1 MTASDVPAVKTTP
14 DVPAVMTAIEI
25 REPGGPQVLQ
35 PVPRPVPNIGPR
47 EVLVR
52 TVAAGVNR
60 PDLLQ
65 RAGHYPP
72 PAGASDIPGLE
83 LSGEVVRIGAEVS
96 EVALGDK
103 VCALVAGGGYAEY
116 AAVPA
121 VQCLPV
127 PATLAVEDAAALPET
142 FFTVYYNVFQRAGLR
157 AGETFLVHGGA
168 SGIGTTAI
176 LLGKAF
182 GARVIVTA
190 GTPDKCAACLRLG
203 ADVAINYK
211 EEDFVALTLRA
222 TDGKGVDVILD
233 MVGGSY
239 TQRNINA
246 AAVSG
251 RIALIATQGGS
262 KAEVDLRA
270 MMHKRLTLTA
280 STLRAQ
286 PVESKGRI
294 AAALRE
300 NVWPLFATKGLRP
313 HIFARFA
320 LKEASMAHELMQSD
334 RHIGKIIL
342 LA

>member
-121 VQCLPV
+121 VQVVRLRGWRQIERW
-127 PATLAVEDAAALPET
+127 ASAYSKT
-142 FFTVYYNVFQRAGLR
+142 TVR
-157 AGETFLVHGGA
+157 
-168 SGIGTTAI
+168 
-176 LLGKAF
+176 
-182 GARVIVTA
+182 
-190 GTPDKCAACLRLG
+190 
-203 ADVAINYK
+203 
-211 EEDFVALTLRA
+211 
-222 TDGKGVDVILD
+222 
-233 MVGGSY
+233 
-239 TQRNINA
+239 
-246 AAVSG
+246 
-251 RIALIATQGGS
+251 
-262 KAEVDLRA
+262 
-270 MMHKRLTLTA
+270 
-280 STLRAQ
+280 
-286 PVESKGRI
+286 
-294 AAALRE
+294 
-300 NVWPLFATKGLRP
+300 RP
-313 HIFARFA
+313 
-320 LKEASMAHELMQSD
+320 
-334 RHIGKIIL
+334 
-342 LA
+342 